1 VQVPRIREAINKLK
15 NRHDSTKSSGIHG
28 SFSLERPFRRLLLN
42 LSEIQNFGFPRSTG
56 TVVAFPS
63 VNAVALSPVGLFLKL
78 CQNPLVDQVASH
90 CCGGEKCQPGS
101 NLSSCQ

>member
-1 VQVPRIREAINKLK
+1 
-15 NRHDSTKSSGIHG
+15 
-28 SFSLERPFRRLLLN
+28 LLN

-63 VNAVALSPVGLFLKL
+63 VNAVALSPVGLFLKQR
-78 CQNPLVDQVASH
+78 QNPLVDQIASH
-90 CCGGEKCQPGS
+90 LSGGEKCQPGS